1 MAERVAPFHI
11 LIQTAPHKNAINHS
25 DCFATASQ
33 VKEVAQAHLLHEQIQ
48 RLQLICDYIV
58 GAAFVL
64 GPTDIR
70 RLRQHTV
77 RPVIRL

>member
-11 LIQTAPHKNAINHS
+11 LIQTTPHKDAINHS
-25 DCFATASQ
+25 DCFATAIQ
-33 VKEVAQAHLLHEQIQ
+33 VKEVSQAHLQHEQIQ
-48 RLQLICDYIV
+48 RIQLICDYIV

-70 RLRQHTV
+70 RFGQHTV
-77 RPVIRL
+77 RPVTRL